1 MPPARK
7 QTTQARQAGAQGEP
21 LWGPPSA
28 KRRDFAISHV
38 LLEIEGLVF
47 FSEYDVQ

>member
-1 MPPARK
+1 MGSS
-7 QTTQARQAGAQGEP
+7 GAQVDR
-21 LWGPPSA
+21 GPPSA